1 MKKLILLISLLTTIN
16 TFSQGGIL
24 TLNVYQDQRL
34 LWVGDDKGNSSGTIN
49 ALIRSEWQGNPSELG
64 YLFVYPQFEIAD
76 LAGGTY
82 RRYSAGAGYT
92 FFTPVEFINA
102 TASID
107 YGFIDR
113 VNYGADFSFSSSFE
127 LVFSIEDKFYIS
139 LMYQFTE
146 RSDLAGYDST
156 VMLGNNPVRGSGF
169 LGFKIPLIIKK

>member
-82 RRYSAGAGYT
+82 RRYSAGAVVFPRCGNEGGGRKCGR
-92 FFTPVEFINA
+92 VISCCIRLA
-102 TASID
+102 KASPPDGRI
-107 YGFIDR
+107 
-113 VNYGADFSFSSSFE
+113 VAS
-127 LVFSIEDKFYIS
+127 
-139 LMYQFTE
+139 
-146 RSDLAGYDST
+146 
-156 VMLGNNPVRGSGF
+156 VRNHA
-169 LGFKIPLIIKK
+169 IP